1 VREKKPFTFD
11 YEGVSQGI
19 TPMRLPMEAVRKIK
33 QELRPGEVLKKDRM
47 CETMQIANP
56 RQHHEGGKIPRG
68 EGPVFSE
75 KGFSV
80 V

>member
-1 VREKKPFTFD
+1 MKEKKPFTFD
-11 YEGVSQGI
+11 YNGVSQGI
-19 TPMRLPMEAVRKIK
+19 TPMHLPTEAVRKMK
-33 QELRPGEVLKKDRM
+33 QELCSGEVLKKDRM
-47 CETMQIANP
+47 CETMQVSNP
-56 RQHHEGGKIPRG
+56 RPRQEGGKVPRG